1 MVLVALDRILVAVLE
16 LLLIEVERGCKL
28 LELRVFNYL
37 EALLLFVGVYI
48 LAEGF
53 IIDRVLFKHVNITF
67 LVGALGKTTSASKLR
82 DGRHREE
89 IHEVGLL

>member
-53 IIDRVLFKHVNITF
+53 PLPVLPVSGSGVMNSDP
-67 LVGALGKTTSASKLR
+67 ALKVEPGRTLSAAAKSSPTYSK
-82 DGRHREE
+82 
-89 IHEVGLL
+89 VT

>member
-67 LVGALGKTTSASKLR
+67 LVGVWGRVKGWYVLGC
-82 DGRHREE
+82 
-89 IHEVGLL
+89 